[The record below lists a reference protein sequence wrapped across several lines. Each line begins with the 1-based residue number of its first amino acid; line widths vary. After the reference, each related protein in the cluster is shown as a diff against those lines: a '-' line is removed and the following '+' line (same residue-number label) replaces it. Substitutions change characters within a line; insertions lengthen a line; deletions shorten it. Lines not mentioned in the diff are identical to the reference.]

1 MDMEEKA
8 KLEEL
13 AKKKCFMFDLD
24 GTVYLSDRLLPGA
37 AETLEYLKGF
47 ARVVYLT
54 NNASVS
60 RKSYVA
66 RLRRLGIAAEEKD
79 IYTSAT
85 ATVDYLKANYPGAT
99 VNVFGSEDLK
109 NEIAGAHI
117 RVDDKRF
124 DMIVLGYKTDCTFA
138 DLTRLC
144 SEVYDGTPYIATHG
158 DPFCPIEGGI
168 MPDVGSFAA
177 LVQNATGKAP
187 LSICGKPYDP
197 MINGAVKASGVRAED
212 TAVVGDRLSTDM
224 EFAMRSGMTSVLVLT
239 GDADVEDAKRYRKM
253 PDFIFGHIG
262 EFGEAVAKLRRS

>member
-1 MDMEEKA
+1 MVKKTDYG
-8 KLEEL
+8 EL

-37 AETLEYLKGF
+37 AETLAFLKSF
-47 ARVVYLT
+47 ARVMYLT

-60 RKSYVA
+60 RKNYVT
-66 RLRRLGIAAEEKD
+66 RLRKLGIDVDEKD

-85 ATVDYLKANYPGAT
+85 ATVDYLKVNYPAAT
-99 VNVFGSEDLK
+99 IKVFGSDDLK

-144 SEVYDGTPYIATHG
+144 SDIYDGTPYIATHG

-168 MPDVGSFAA
+168 MPDVGSFVS
-177 LVQNATGKAP
+177 LVSNATATAP
-187 LSICGKPYDP
+187 ICICGKPFDP
-197 MINGAVKASGVRAED
+197 MINGAVRASGVRAED

-239 GDADVEDAKRYRKM
+239 GDANEEDAKRYRKM

-262 EFGEAVAKLRRS
+262 EFGEAVKSGFSN